1 MHKEPE
7 TERIFEISGANLIRG
22 LRKNGKFVL
31 KGRH

>member
-1 MHKEPE
+1 MHKGPQ
-7 TERIFEISGANLIRG
+7 TERIFEISGGKLIRG